1 MVFIQDV
8 EPASIGINMADKQ
21 YLTAQSLLEDSYAVA
36 RQVLD
41 SDFKPTFIVAIWRG
55 GAPIGIA
62 VQEFLAVHGIQ
73 SDHIAIRTSSYAA
86 EIDQQ
91 AKTVRVHGL
100 NYLVKN
106 LQHDD
111 KLLLVDD
118 VYDTGKS
125 IEAVIDELRKQTR
138 LNMPEDIRV
147 AVPYYKPTRNKTD
160 RIPDYFIHE
169 TEAWLKYPH
178 SLEGLSPAEIAEY
191 RPRLYEIIKSY
202 LPNDLSK

>member
-1 MVFIQDV
+1 
-8 EPASIGINMADKQ
+8 MAEKQ
-21 YLTAQSLLEDSYAVA
+21 YLTAQSLLEDSYALA

-62 VQEFLAVHGIQ
+62 VQEFLAVHGVQ

-91 AKTVRVHGL
+91 AKEVRVHGL

-106 LQHDD
+106 LQHHD

-118 VYDTGKS
+118 VYDTGRF
-125 IEAVIDELRKQTR
+125 IINQRVIRPIVYPITLFMKQK
-138 LNMPEDIRV
+138 L
-147 AVPYYKPTRNKTD
+147 
-160 RIPDYFIHE
+160 
-169 TEAWLKYPH
+169 
-178 SLEGLSPAEIAEY
+178 G
-191 RPRLYEIIKSY
+191 
-202 LPNDLSK
+202 